1 MAESR
6 RGYYPTHAEDLQTG
20 LLVLTLVE
28 LFVSKEQRCKADI
41 KILSRQPD
49 ASHRRFLP
57 PRCELSHQEQ
67 SFQHQDVGLAD
78 SVGLRCGHLGA
89 EVPKRSA
96 PDCAIC
102 MHVGPRSTVIVLRRF
117 A

>member
-6 RGYYPTHAEDLQTG
+6 RGYYPTHAEDLQNG
-20 LLVLTLVE
+20 FLVLTLVE

-57 PRCELSHQEQ
+57 PRSDLSHQAQ
-67 SFQHQDVGLAD
+67 SFQHHDVALAD
-78 SVGLRCGHLGA
+78 SIRLRCGHLG
-89 EVPKRSA
+89 PTFSKRIA
-96 PDCAIC
+96 PA
-102 MHVGPRSTVIVLRRF
+102 G